1 MVDKEGKHC
10 QILSTVLQDLN
21 CDLPKFLD
29 TLVNFMDCKT
39 DFASYEKEGAKK
51 ILASAVERHF
61 ESKKVETAKSATKWD
76 PNDSFDNLV
85 PFQDEKKLGKNAW
98 KYAHEVERKKDERK
112 KLQGFSC
119 LVQIY
124 RNG

>member
-1 MVDKEGKHC
+1 MEKSARHKLIKSWSSDTIKE
-10 QILSTVLQDLN
+10 I
-21 CDLPKFLD
+21 
-29 TLVNFMDCKT
+29 
-39 DFASYEKEGAKK
+39 KEGAKK

-61 ESKKVETAKSATKWD
+61 ESKKVETATKWD

-85 PFQDEKKLGKNAW
+85 PFQDEKKHGENAW
-98 KYAHEVERKKDERK
+98 KYTHEVERKKDERK

-124 RNG
+124 RNC